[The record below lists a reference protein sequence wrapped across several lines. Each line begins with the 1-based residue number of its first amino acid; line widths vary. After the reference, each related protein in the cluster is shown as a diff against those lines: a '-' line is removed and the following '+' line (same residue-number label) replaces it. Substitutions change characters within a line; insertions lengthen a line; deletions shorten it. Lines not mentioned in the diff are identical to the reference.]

1 MEYEMLLGK
10 GTMYCAIVLPTFEL
24 GLIMCPLLAL
34 FNHRPLDTPL
44 ESMHGSA
51 SACH

>member
-1 MEYEMLLGK
+1 
-10 GTMYCAIVLPTFEL
+10 MYCAIGLFFLPNFEL
-24 GLIMCPLLAL
+24 DLILCPLLAL

-51 SACH
+51 SACL